1 MDEEKLKK
9 LTDLRDK
16 IDPEVLKRVAKAS
29 GIEISAEAADEEN
42 EAESSSEEHEKPQQQ
57 ISISS
62 AVRST
67 QMSELKGML
76 KRQEARLK
84 AEKQRLN
91 KLAIR
96 RTGFVLFD
104 DVPLHSRKIQA
115 YLGKMGYRNIA
126 TVVDPASFVRAA
138 MDYISDESLPYVA
151 VLTPHDRY
159 EDYREML
166 RSESLDAILE
176 EVAEITNLPVFI
188 VLPADKSLAQVQG
201 IDPKMTI
208 AMSQSPEFNRKK
220 VKRMLE
226 ALSEAEDEE
235 G

>member
-1 MDEEKLKK
+1 MNEEKRKK
-9 LTDLRDK
+9 LTELRDK
-16 IDPEVLKRVAKAS
+16 IDPDVLKRVAKAS
-29 GIEISAEAADEEN
+29 GIEISAEAADEKN
-42 EAESSSEEHEKPQQQ
+42 KAEISSDEHEKPRRP

-62 AVRST
+62 AVRFT
-67 QMSELKGML
+67 QISELKGML
-76 KRQEARLK
+76 QRQEARLK

-91 KLAIR
+91 KLATR

-126 TVVDPASFVRAA
+126 TVVDPASFIRAA
-138 MDYISDESLPYVA
+138 LDYISDESLPYIA
-151 VLTPHDRY
+151 VLTPRDKQ

-166 RSESLDAILE
+166 RSESLESILD
-176 EVAEITNLPVFI
+176 EVPRIASLPVFI
-188 VLPADKSLAQVQG
+188 VLPSDKSLAQVQG

-220 VKRMLE
+220 VKRVLE
-226 ALSEAEDEE
+226 ALSETEDEE